1 MHWSNYMFP
10 RRARYFRPSVGFNGG
25 RRVPINVR
33 MDEEA
38 YSLTA
43 AVPGLKKDDLQ
54 IEYLDE
60 ILKISGEYSV
70 AEEESGNAV
79 LTEMPWTGDFSR
91 SIRFPETV
99 DAEKIEA
106 TVEDGV
112 LTIRV
117 PKAEVSLPK
126 KITVK

>member
-1 MHWSNYMFP
+1 M
-10 RRARYFRPSVGFNGG
+10 RPFVGFNGG

-38 YSLTA
+38 YLLTA

-60 ILKISGEYSV
+60 TLKMSGEFSV
-70 AEEESGNAV
+70 SEEENGSAV
-79 LTEMPWTGDFSR
+79 LTEMPWMGDFSR

-99 DAEKIEA
+99 DADKIDA
-106 TVEDGV
+106 SVSDGV

-117 PKAEVSLPK
+117 PKAEVSVPK
-126 KITVK
+126 QITVK

>member
-1 MHWSNYMFP
+1 
-10 RRARYFRPSVGFNGG
+10 
-25 RRVPINVR
+25 